1 MHCPKNQ
8 NVGKYQLLLLLL
20 VSLID
25 PIRGLLLYPASTV
38 LQLTSSISI
47 PLDLPTRTKVF
58 VDLGFQMN
66 YNLPYTVSAFYN
78 APIWAD
84 ELARRGKRH
93 LKDNGLEA
101 IQHQQQQQRK
111 NQLELEDGMYP
122 GDFTAGQLY
131 SGLENMLETYGFHR
145 TCLLR
150 SVCELALHPF
160 AQDHYYGMVTQVIT
174 FLLTPSQHEGFAEDE
189 EHYRKQYERAE
200 QIGFFGGQCHLSYP
214 SCEIDIINLVTRL
227 VR

>member
-8 NVGKYQLLLLLL
+8 NVGKCLLLVLLL
-20 VSLID
+20 VSLSD

-38 LQLTSSISI
+38 LQLTSSVSI
-47 PLDLPTRTKVF
+47 PVDLPTRTKVF
-58 VDLGFQMN
+58 VDMGFQMN
-66 YNLPYTVSAFYN
+66 YNLPATVSAFYN
-78 APIWAD
+78 ASIWAD
-84 ELARRGKRH
+84 ELARRQKRQ
-93 LKDNGLEA
+93 LEDNGLDGN
-101 IQHQQQQQRK
+101 QQQQK
-111 NQLELEDGMYP
+111 QLEMEDGIHP

-131 SGLENMLETYGFHR
+131 LGLEHMLETYGFHR

-160 AQDHYYGMVTQVIT
+160 AKDHFYGMVTQVIT

-189 EHYRKQYERAE
+189 QLYRDQYERAE

-214 SCEIDIINLVTRL
+214 SCRIDIINLATRL